1 MKEQDKDKLYR
12 HLVILL
18 KIFRDRPNH
27 LAKYLINNTAFSK
40 DFIKKINSSKK
51 LSEISDMEIKDMMG
65 EIETYFSDIEE
76 METFYDNLL
85 INEKSDNKDKVEELN
100 DKLRELLK
108 NEKYEDAARIRD
120 YMSKNGIK
128 IDDNIN

>member
-1 MKEQDKDKLYR
+1 MKDSDKDKLYR

-27 LAKYLINNTAFSK
+27 LAKYLIQNTSFTK
-40 DFIKKINSSKK
+40 DFIKKINTSKK

-65 EIETYFSDIEE
+65 EIESYFTDIDE
-76 METFYDNLL
+76 MDSFYNNLL
-85 INEKSDNKDKVEELN
+85 TNDSTDGKDKVIELN
-100 DKLRELLK
+100 EKLKDLIK
-108 NEKYEDAARIRD
+108 TEKYEEAARIRD

-128 IDDNIN
+128 IDDSI

>member
-1 MKEQDKDKLYR
+1 MKDSDKDKLYR

-27 LAKYLINNTAFSK
+27 LAKYLIQNTSFTK
-40 DFIKKINSSKK
+40 DFIKKINTSKK

-65 EIETYFSDIEE
+65 EIESYFTDIDE
-76 METFYDNLL
+76 MDSFYNNLL
-85 INEKSDNKDKVEELN
+85 TNDPTDGKDKVIELN
-100 DKLRELLK
+100 EKLKDLIK
-108 NEKYEDAARIRD
+108 TEKYEEAARIRD

-128 IDDNIN
+128 IDDSI